1 MCGVCGVLSLAHGA
15 EDAAARERTVQ
26 GMLDALAHRG
36 PDDRGFNS
44 RGAATLGATR
54 LAIRG
59 LASGQQPLVDES
71 SGVVAVCNGEI
82 DNHVELRDLLRSRNR
97 TTSLETDIAVIP
109 GLYVELGEAFV
120 ERLVGAFAIA
130 VWDPR
135 TTRLLLARDRAG
147 ERPLFFAAE
156 PDQVRFAT
164 EIAALATE
172 PRQRLTVDPAALRSF
187 LRFGYFQSP
196 ASPFTEVRK
205 VGPAELV
212 VIDAQGV
219 RRRRYWRW
227 SIATSPKVP
236 PNRDSFDGVFRQ
248 AVRRQSEVDVRY
260 GAFLSGGID
269 SSLVAAIA
277 RKERPDYP
285 LKAFTL
291 RFQEH
296 SYDEGL
302 FAQRIAAQLG
312 IPCDAVWVKAEAFP
326 PLLAELIA
334 HAGEPLADP
343 AWVPTALLAR
353 RAAEEVKV
361 ALVGEGGDELF
372 GGYPTYIGALLSQR
386 YAMLPSVVRG
396 ICRRLV
402 NAWPPSDKKVS
413 ISFLLKKFVAA
424 AELDGMRRHAD
435 WTSNVGPALLARL
448 GVGVTEITEEETG
461 GASLLDAVQR
471 HDLETSLAEGLLTK
485 ADRASM
491 NSALELRAPFL
502 DREVIEFAAT
512 LPQSD
517 RVRGVTTKVFLK
529 RYALGYL
536 PRGIVHRRKR
546 GLSVPLSGWLRG
558 PLYEWA
564 EERIGSTR
572 LATAGVERKAALAL
586 LDEHRSRRVDHA
598 RALWTLIVLSEWLE
612 WAGRRRAAPM

>member
-1 MCGVCGVLSLAHGA
+1 MCGVCGQLSLVHGA
-15 EDAAARERTVQ
+15 DDAAARERTV
-26 GMLDALAHRG
+26 GAMLDALAHRG
-36 PDDRGFNS
+36 PDDRGFAT

-59 LASGQQPLVDES
+59 LASGQQPLIDGP

-82 DNHVELRDLLRSRNR
+82 DNHTELRDWLRSRGR

-109 GLYVELGEAFV
+109 GLYLELGEAFV

-130 VWDPR
+130 LWDPR
-135 TTRLLLARDRAG
+135 AARLLLARDRAG
-147 ERPLFFAAE
+147 ERPLFFAAATE
-156 PDQVRFAT
+156 QVRFAT

-172 PRQRLTVDPAALRSF
+172 PAQRLTIDPAALRSF
-187 LRFGYFQSP
+187 LRFGYFQAP
-196 ASPFTEVRK
+196 GAPFAEVRK

-212 VIDAQGV
+212 VIDRDGV

-227 SIATSPKVP
+227 SIGTSTKVP
-236 PNRDSFDGVFRQ
+236 PDREAFDAVFRR

-277 RKERPDYP
+277 RLERPDYP

-291 RFQEH
+291 RFDEQ
-296 SYDEGL
+296 SYDEGG
-302 FAQRIAAQLG
+302 FAQRIAARLG
-312 IPCDAVWVKAEAFP
+312 MACDAVWVRPDAFP

-372 GGYPTYIGALLSQR
+372 GGYPTYLGALISQR
-386 YAMLPSVVRG
+386 YARLPPVVRG
-396 ICRRLV
+396 ILRRLV
-402 NAWPPSDKKVS
+402 DAWPPSDKKVS

-435 WTSNVGPALLARL
+435 WTSNVGSSLLTRL
-448 GVGVTEITEEETG
+448 GVEVTQITDEDVE
-461 GASLLDAVQR
+461 GAALLDAVQR
-471 HDLETSLAEGLLTK
+471 HDLEASLAEGLLTK

-502 DREVIEFAAT
+502 DRDVIEFAAT
-512 LPQSD
+512 LPLAD
-517 RVRGVTTKVFLK
+517 RVHGVTTKVFLK
-529 RYALGYL
+529 RYAAAYL

-564 EERIGSTR
+564 EARIGSPR
-572 LATAGVERKAALAL
+572 LAAVGVERNAALAL
-586 LDEHRSRRVDHA
+586 LDEHRSRKVDHA
-598 RALWTLIVLSEWLE
+598 RALWTLIVLSEWLD
-612 WAGRRRAAPM
+612 WAGRRPAPAT

>member
-1 MCGVCGVLSLAHGA
+1 MCGVCGVLSLARGA
-15 EDAAARERTVQ
+15 EDAASRERTVAA
-26 GMLDALAHRG
+26 MLDALAHRG
-36 PDDRGFNS
+36 PDDRGMHT

-59 LASGQQPLVDES
+59 LASGQQPVLDAS
-71 SGVVAVCNGEI
+71 SGVVAICNGEI
-82 DNHVELRDLLRSRNR
+82 DNHAELREFLRSRGR
-97 TTSLETDIAVIP
+97 APSLETDIAVIP
-109 GLYVELGEAFV
+109 GLYAELGEAFV

-130 VWDPR
+130 IWDPR
-135 TTRLLLARDRAG
+135 VACLLLARDRAG

-156 PDQVRFAT
+156 PEQVRFAT

-172 PRQRLTVDPAALRSF
+172 PAQRLSVDPAALRSF

-196 ASPFTEVRK
+196 ASPFAEVRK

-212 VIDAQGV
+212 AIDGHGV

-227 SIATSPKVP
+227 SIATAPKLP
-236 PNRDSFDGVFRQ
+236 PAREAFDGVFRE
-248 AVRRQSEVDVRY
+248 AVRRQSDVDVRY
-260 GAFLSGGID
+260 GVFLSGGID
-269 SSLVAAIA
+269 SSLVAAVA
-277 RKERPDYP
+277 RRERPDYP

-302 FAQRIAAQLG
+302 FAQRIATRLG
-312 IPCDAVWVKAEAFP
+312 IACEAVWVKPGAFP
-326 PLLAELIA
+326 TVLAELIA

-372 GGYPTYIGALLSQR
+372 GGYPTYIGALVSQR
-386 YAMLPSVVRG
+386 YARLPSVVRG

-402 NAWPPSDKKVS
+402 EAWPPSDKKVS

-424 AELDGMRRHAD
+424 AELDGMRRHAN

-448 GVGVTEITEEETG
+448 GVSEPETPAEDTG
-461 GASLLDAVQR
+461 GAALLDAVQR
-471 HDLETSLAEGLLTK
+471 YDLETSLAEGLLTK

-491 NSALELRAPFL
+491 ESALELRAPFL

-512 LPQSD
+512 LPPSA
-517 RVRGVTTKVFLK
+517 RVRGLTTKVFLK
-529 RYALGYL
+529 RYATAYL
-536 PRGIVHRRKR
+536 PRGIVYRRKR
-546 GLSVPLSGWLRG
+546 GLSVPLSTWLRG
-558 PLYEWA
+558 PLYAWA
-564 EERIGSTR
+564 EARIGSTR
-572 LATAGVERKAALAL
+572 LAAAGVERGAALAL
-586 LDEHRSRRVDHA
+586 LNEHRSRKADHA

-612 WAGRRRAAPM
+612 WAGRRRSNPL